1 MKPWPQLPSDPRLYY
16 FAVPNEIF
24 RSEITASE
32 FSILAYLFSRQM
44 KKRRR
49 RV

>member
-24 RSEITASE
+24 RSEINASE
-32 FSILAYLFSRQM
+32 FAILAYLFSRQM

-49 RV
+49 RI